1 MQDVSQDD
9 IPIMLV
15 GNKTDL
21 RNEALR
27 DGVTC
32 IPTSYGEKLAM
43 VRTWTLFTMIYH
55 CFLFFTGIVH
65 PKMKM
70 IIIYSPSI
78 KPFDFDCPLKH
89 KRKVYQ
95 AAKFTQNTMTIV
107 YQRHTYR
114 LQKTGLF

>member
-21 RNEALR
+21 RKEALL

-43 VRTWTLFTMIYH
+43 VCTTWILFTMIYH
-55 CFLFFTGIVH
+55 CFSVCLFVCLLVF
-65 PKMKM
+65 
-70 IIIYSPSI
+70 
-78 KPFDFDCPLKH
+78 
-89 KRKVYQ
+89 
-95 AAKFTQNTMTIV
+95 
-107 YQRHTYR
+107 
-114 LQKTGLF
+114 